1 MGGPG
6 ELRPG
11 QTSPG
16 DDLRPGV
23 EPPAHLTT
31 TPEIRDWWDA
41 QRSKAGGPAEKPQEA
56 LIEPEINPARVEVI
70 QEPKNAVQA
79 PQAAKRVSFDLPP
92 PPDWEAKYA
101 EAMAKA
107 QRNTAMERMAA
118 GPKPVPKAAEDV
130 VARAEAQV
138 REFEQAQ
145 KEARERD
152 TARMKERAREDER
165 RYGPRVATASDE
177 IIRGTV
183 VEAQIKGGRLNVVVD
198 CGNGRYRV
206 AALPPMANVSP
217 GQIGEFRQQKNNI
230 YAFSFGNNVNMQ
242 AVNRFDARKNSLMP
256 ALDAAKVDLWKV
268 LKIERRIHL

>member
-1 MGGPG
+1 M
-6 ELRPG
+6 
-11 QTSPG
+11 
-16 DDLRPGV
+16 
-23 EPPAHLTT
+23 TT
-31 TPEIRDWWDA
+31 TSEIRDWWDA

-56 LIEPEINPARVEVI
+56 LIQPDERPTRVEVI
-70 QEPKNAVQA
+70 RAPENASQA
-79 PQAAKRVSFDLPP
+79 PQAAKKVSFDLPP

-118 GPKPVPKAAEDV
+118 GPAPTPKPAEDV
-130 VARAEAQV
+130 VAKAEAQV

-152 TARMKERAREDER
+152 TARMKERARQDAEK
-165 RYGPRVATASDE
+165 YGPRVATASDE

-256 ALDAAKVDLWKV
+256 ELDAAKIDLAKT
-268 LKIERRIHL
+268 LKIEKRIHL